1 MPWVQRTC
9 TNVETTDGT
18 LTILPT
24 TSHLTFAPTDHEL
37 ALRVTCQSSHSKHP
51 LKTCYDKKH
60 MHIRLG
66 DFEWV
71 AEGFSI
77 SARCNTRTMT
87 REKHLEDRTETR
99 RRTFEPSV
107 YSRWV
112 TPVSKT
118 APQHFP
124 TAAPPPR
131 LSRCDFLPPH
141 SLPGRASLPSLFLQ
155 AYLTSQREQMLSFC
169 PLFCRGSILKH
180 TEQRKQIQCQT
191 RSDIKYRK

>member
-1 MPWVQRTC
+1 MWRPQMGRWQFFPQPATLLLLPVTTNLPWGSPVNQATV
-9 TNVETTDGT
+9 NN
-18 LTILPT
+18 
-24 TSHLTFAPTDHEL
+24 
-37 ALRVTCQSSHSKHP
+37 P

-60 MHIRLG
+60 MHIQLG

-77 SARCNTRTMT
+77 SARCNTRTTT
-87 REKHLEDRTETR
+87 REKHLEGTETR
-99 RRTFEPSV
+99 RRTSEPSV
-107 YSRWV
+107 YSRRV